1 MKSIAAMIIAAALA
15 MPACNNEIDPDI
27 DDRVTIARGVYGQIV
42 LGCDV
47 VGCSDSYG
55 KDIEVG
61 AFATQPMPG
70 EVLTPLASAVTD
82 DQGFYEIALDPGTY
96 FLQIDA
102 TSEPGFQDGTNSVE
116 VMVQDGVSRHD
127 FTSGPGGGFWSSP

>member
-1 MKSIAAMIIAAALA
+1 MKSIAPMIMVAALFTT
-15 MPACNNEIDPDI
+15 ACDTPIDPSIEDQ
-27 DDRVTIARGVYGQIV
+27 VTIDRGVYGQIV

-47 VGCSDSYG
+47 AGCSESYG
-55 KDIEVG
+55 IGIEVG

-70 EVLTPLASAVTD
+70 EALTPLASAVTD

-102 TSEPGFQDGTNSVE
+102 SSEPGFQDGTNSTE

-127 FTSGPGGGFWSSP
+127 FTSGPGGGSWSSP